1 MIDSGGIDNNERS
14 SLMSAS
20 FARLAAAL
28 AVALAAA
35 GLAHAQTAAYPGKFV
50 RVIVPF
56 PAATS
61 PDVVM
66 RIASP
71 HLSELW
77 GHQMIIENRTGA
89 SGNLG
94 AQAVATAA
102 PDGYTVLYTVNSVI
116 CANPHMFSKLPFDP
130 LRSFV
135 PVSLVVNLGYVL
147 VAKNALPAK
156 NLQELIA
163 LAKAEPGKLTY
174 SSAGAGVG
182 THIVMELFLGMTG
195 TNMLHIPMTQPALNA
210 VYSGETDLT
219 MTPNTTGVPAAKS
232 GKARALGVTLPKRLD
247 SLPDVPAI
255 GEVVPGYVGDAWHGL
270 FVPAGTPQAIVDKLA
285 ADFAKVLA
293 MPDVR
298 KKLIDIG
305 LEPVGNSPAE
315 FAVVVRND
323 YEKWGQVI
331 RKAGIKLD

>member
-1 MIDSGGIDNNERS
+1 M
-14 SLMSAS
+14 
-20 FARLAAAL
+20 ARLAAAL
-28 AVALAAA
+28 ALALSAA
-35 GLAHAQTAAYPGKFV
+35 GAAHAQGATAYPNKFV

-66 RIASP
+66 RIVSP
-71 HLSELW
+71 HLSEAW
-77 GHQMIIENRTGA
+77 GHQMVIENRTGA

-102 PDGYTVLYTVNSVI
+102 PDGHTVLYTVNSVI

-130 LRSFV
+130 LKSFV
-135 PVSLVVNLGYVL
+135 PVSLIVNLGYVL

-163 LAKAEPGKLTY
+163 TAKAQPGKLTY

-182 THIVMELFLGMTG
+182 THVVMELFLGMTG
-195 TNMLHIPMTQPALNA
+195 TNMLHIPMTTPALNA

-219 MTPNTTGVPAAKS
+219 MTPYTTGVPAAKS
-232 GKARALGVTLPKRLD
+232 GKARALGVTLAKRLD

-270 FVPAGTPQAIVDKLA
+270 FVPAGTPPAIVDKLA
-285 ADFAKVLA
+285 TDFARVLA
-293 MPDVR
+293 LPDVR
-298 KKLIDIG
+298 KKLVDIG

-315 FAVVVRND
+315 FAAIVRSD
-323 YEKWGQVI
+323 YDKWGTVI
-331 RKAGIKLD
+331 RNANIKLD

>member
-1 MIDSGGIDNNERS
+1 MPALI
-14 SLMSAS
+14 
-20 FARLAAAL
+20 ARLVAASL
-28 AVALAAA
+28 VALAAA
-35 GLAHAQTAAYPGKFV
+35 GAAHAQGAYPSRFV
-50 RVIVPF
+50 RLVVPF

-77 GHQMIIENRTGA
+77 GQQMIIENRTGA

-94 AQAVATAA
+94 AQAVASAA
-102 PDGYTVLYTVNSVI
+102 PDGYTLLYTVNSVI

-130 LRSFV
+130 LKSFV
-135 PVSLVVNLGYVL
+135 PVSLIVNLGYVL

-163 LAKAEPGKLTY
+163 MAKAEPGKLTY

-182 THIVMELFLGMTG
+182 THVVMELLLGMTG
-195 TNMLHIPMTQPALNA
+195 TSMLHIPMTTPALNA

-219 MTPNTTGVPAAKS
+219 MTPYTTGVPAAKS
-232 GKARALGVTLPKRLD
+232 GKARALGVTLGKRLD

-255 GEVVPGYVGDAWHGL
+255 GEVVPGYVGDAWHGI

-293 MPDVR
+293 IPDVR

-315 FAVVVRND
+315 FAAIVRSD

-331 RKAGIKLD
+331 RKANIKLD

>member
-1 MIDSGGIDNNERS
+1 MPALI
-14 SLMSAS
+14 
-20 FARLAAAL
+20 ARL
-28 AVALAAA
+28 AVALALAFAAA
-35 GLAHAQTAAYPGKFV
+35 GAAQAQSAAYPNRFV
-50 RVIVPF
+50 RVVVPF

-71 HLSELW
+71 HLSEMW
-77 GHQMIIENRTGA
+77 GQQMIIENRTGA

-116 CANPHMFSKLPFDP
+116 CANPHLFSKLPFDP
-130 LRSFV
+130 LKSFA
-135 PVSLVVNLGYVL
+135 PVSQIVNLGYVL
-147 VAKNALPAK
+147 VARNGLPAK
-156 NLQELIA
+156 NLPELIA
-163 LAKAEPGKLTY
+163 MARAQPGKLTY

-195 TNMLHIPMTQPALNA
+195 TNMLHIPMSTPALNA

-232 GKARALGVTLPKRLD
+232 GKARALGVTLAKRLD
-247 SLPDVPAI
+247 LLPDVPAI

-293 MPDVR
+293 MPEVR
-298 KKLIDIG
+298 KKLMDLG
-305 LEPVGNSPAE
+305 LEPIGNSPAE
-315 FAVVVRND
+315 FAGIVRTD
-323 YEKWGQVI
+323 HEKWGQVI
-331 RKAGIKLD
+331 RKANIRLD

>member
-1 MIDSGGIDNNERS
+1 M
-14 SLMSAS
+14 
-20 FARLAAAL
+20 ARLAAAL
-28 AVALAAA
+28 ALALSVAGA
-35 GLAHAQTAAYPGKFV
+35 AHAQTTAYPSKFV

-66 RIASP
+66 RIVSP
-71 HLSELW
+71 HLSEAW

-102 PDGYTVLYTVNSVI
+102 PDGHTVLYTVNSVI

-130 LRSFV
+130 LKSFV
-135 PVSLVVNLGYVL
+135 PVSLIVNLGYVL
-147 VAKNALPAK
+147 VAKNALLAK

-163 LAKAEPGKLTY
+163 AAKAQPGKLTY

-182 THIVMELFLGMTG
+182 THVVMELFLGMTG
-195 TNMLHIPMTQPALNA
+195 TNMLHIPMTTPALNA

-219 MTPNTTGVPAAKS
+219 MTPYTTGVPAAKS
-232 GKARALGVTLPKRLD
+232 GKARALGVTLAKRLD

-270 FVPAGTPQAIVDKLA
+270 FVPAGTPPAIVDKLA
-285 ADFAKVLA
+285 ADFARALA
-293 MPDVR
+293 LPDVR
-298 KKLIDIG
+298 KKLVDIG
-305 LEPVGNSPAE
+305 LEPIGNTPAE
-315 FAVVVRND
+315 FAAIVRGD
-323 YEKWGQVI
+323 YDKWGVVI
-331 RKAGIKLD
+331 RNANIKLD

>member
-1 MIDSGGIDNNERS
+1 MRVLALLLG
-14 SLMSAS
+14 LCAA
-20 FARLAAAL
+20 FA
-28 AVALAAA
+28 
-35 GLAHAQTAAYPGKFV
+35 AHAQAAFPNRPV

-61 PDVVM
+61 PDIVM
-66 RIASP
+66 RIAGP
-71 HLSELW
+71 HLSGMW
-77 GHQMIIENRTGA
+77 GHQMLVENRTGA
-89 SGNLG
+89 SGNIG

-116 CANPHMFSKLPFDP
+116 CANPHLFSKMPFDP
-130 LRSFV
+130 LKAFV
-135 PVSLVVNLGYVL
+135 PVSQVVNLGYVL

-163 LAKAEPGKLTY
+163 LARAEPGKLNY

-195 TNMLHIPMTQPALNA
+195 TKMVHIPMTTPALNS

-219 MTPNTTGVPAAKS
+219 MTPYTTGVPAAKS
-232 GKARALGVTLPKRLD
+232 GKARALGVTLAKRLD

-270 FVPAGTPQAIVDKLA
+270 FVPAGTPQPIVDKLA
-285 ADFAKVLA
+285 ADFATVLA
-293 MPDVR
+293 LPDVR
-298 KKLIDIG
+298 KKLMDIG
-305 LEPVGNSPAE
+305 LEPIGNSPAE
-315 FAVVVRND
+315 FAAIVRND
-323 YEKWGQVI
+323 YAKWGKVI
-331 RKAGIKLD
+331 RDASIKLD

>member
-1 MIDSGGIDNNERS
+1 MPV
-14 SLMSAS
+14 S
-20 FARLAAAL
+20 FARLAVAAL
-28 AVALAAA
+28 TALAAA
-35 GLAHAQTAAYPGKFV
+35 GAAHAQGATYPNKFV

-66 RIASP
+66 RIVSP
-71 HLSELW
+71 HLSEAW

-102 PDGYTVLYTVNSVI
+102 PDGHTVLYTVNSVI

-130 LRSFV
+130 LKSFV

-163 LAKAEPGKLTY
+163 AAKAQPGKLTY

-182 THIVMELFLGMTG
+182 THVVMELFLGMTG
-195 TNMLHIPMTQPALNA
+195 TNMLHIPMTTPALNA

-219 MTPNTTGVPAAKS
+219 MTPYTTGVPAAKS
-232 GKARALGVTLPKRLD
+232 GKARALGVTLAKRLD

-270 FVPAGTPQAIVDKLA
+270 FVPAGTPPAIVDKVA

-293 MPDVR
+293 IPDVL
-298 KKLIDIG
+298 KKLMDIG
-305 LEPVGNSPAE
+305 LEPIGNSPAE
-315 FAVVVRND
+315 FATIVRRD
-323 YEKWGQVI
+323 YDKWGVVI
-331 RKAGIKLD
+331 RNANIKLD

>member
-1 MIDSGGIDNNERS
+1 MPALIV
-14 SLMSAS
+14 
-20 FARLAAAL
+20 RLAAAAL
-28 AVALAAA
+28 LALAAA
-35 GLAHAQTAAYPGKFV
+35 GAAQAQGAYPNRFV
-50 RVIVPF
+50 RLVVPF
-56 PAATS
+56 AAATS

-71 HLSELW
+71 HLSEIW
-77 GHQMIIENRTGA
+77 GQPMIIENRAGA

-94 AQAVATAA
+94 AQAVASAA

-116 CANPHMFSKLPFDP
+116 CANPHMFSKMPFDP
-130 LRSFV
+130 LKSFV
-135 PVSLVVNLGYVL
+135 PVSLIVNLGYVL

-163 LAKAEPGKLTY
+163 MARAEPGKLTY

-195 TNMLHIPMTQPALNA
+195 TNMLHIPMTTPALNA

-232 GKARALGVTLPKRLD
+232 GKARALGVTLAKRLD

-285 ADFAKVLA
+285 ADFARVLA
-293 MPDVR
+293 IPDVR
-298 KKLIDIG
+298 KKLMDIG
-305 LEPVGNSPAE
+305 LEPVGNSPAD
-315 FAVVVRND
+315 FAAIVRND

>member
-1 MIDSGGIDNNERS
+1 MPV
-14 SLMSAS
+14 LMV
-20 FARLAAAL
+20 RLAAVTL
-28 AVALAAA
+28 LTLAAA
-35 GLAHAQTAAYPGKFV
+35 GAAQAQGAYPNRFV
-50 RVIVPF
+50 RLVVPF

-71 HLSELW
+71 HLSEIW
-77 GHQMIIENRTGA
+77 GQQMIIENRAGA

-116 CANPHMFSKLPFDP
+116 CANPHMFSRLPFDP
-130 LRSFV
+130 LKSFV

-195 TNMLHIPMTQPALNA
+195 TNMLHIPMTTPALNA

-219 MTPNTTGVPAAKS
+219 MTPYTTGVPAAKS
-232 GKARALGVTLPKRLD
+232 GKARALGVTLGKRLD

-255 GEVVPGYVGDAWHGL
+255 SEVVPGYVGDAWHGI
-270 FVPAGTPQAIVDKLA
+270 FVPAGTPPAIVDKLA

-293 MPDVR
+293 IPDVR

-315 FAVVVRND
+315 FAAIVRSD

-331 RKAGIKLD
+331 RKANIKLD

>member
-1 MIDSGGIDNNERS
+1 MPA
-14 SLMSAS
+14 LLV
-20 FARLAAAL
+20 RLAAAAL
-28 AVALAAA
+28 LALAAA
-35 GLAHAQTAAYPGKFV
+35 GAAQAQGAYPGRFV
-50 RVIVPF
+50 RVVVPF
-56 PAATS
+56 AAATS

-71 HLSELW
+71 HLGEIW
-77 GHQMIIENRTGA
+77 GQQMIIENRAGA

-94 AQAVATAA
+94 AQAVASAA

-116 CANPHMFSKLPFDP
+116 CANPHMFTKMPFDP
-130 LRSFV
+130 LKSFV

-163 LAKAEPGKLTY
+163 MAKAEPGKLTY

-195 TNMLHIPMTQPALNA
+195 TNMLHIPMTTPALNA

-232 GKARALGVTLPKRLD
+232 GKARALGVTLAKRLD

-293 MPDVR
+293 IPDVR
-298 KKLIDIG
+298 KKLVDIG

-315 FAVVVRND
+315 FAAIVRND
-323 YEKWGQVI
+323 HEKWGQVI

>member
-1 MIDSGGIDNNERS
+1 
-14 SLMSAS
+14 MSVS

-28 AVALAAA
+28 ALALSAA
-35 GLAHAQTAAYPGKFV
+35 GAAHAQGATAYPNKFV

-56 PAATS
+56 AAATS

-66 RIASP
+66 RIVSP
-71 HLSELW
+71 HLSEAW
-77 GHQMIIENRTGA
+77 GQQMVIENRAGA

-102 PDGYTVLYTVNSVI
+102 PDGHTVLYTVNSVI

-130 LRSFV
+130 LKSFV
-135 PVSLVVNLGYVL
+135 PVSLIVNLGYVL

-156 NLQELIA
+156 SLQELIA
-163 LAKAEPGKLTY
+163 AAKAQPGKLTY

-182 THIVMELFLGMTG
+182 THVVMELFLGMTG
-195 TNMLHIPMTQPALNA
+195 TNMLHIPMTTPALNA

-219 MTPNTTGVPAAKS
+219 MTPYTTGVPAAKS
-232 GKARALGVTLPKRLD
+232 GKARALGVTLAKRLD

-270 FVPAGTPQAIVDKLA
+270 FVPAGTPPAIVDKLA
-285 ADFAKVLA
+285 ADFARVLA
-293 MPDVR
+293 LPDVR
-298 KKLIDIG
+298 KKLVDIG

-315 FAVVVRND
+315 FAATVRGD
-323 YEKWGQVI
+323 YDKWGVVI
-331 RKAGIKLD
+331 RNANIKLD

>member
-1 MIDSGGIDNNERS
+1 MPV
-14 SLMSAS
+14 S
-20 FARLAAAL
+20 FARLAVAAL
-28 AVALAAA
+28 TALAAA
-35 GLAHAQTAAYPGKFV
+35 GAAHAQGATYPNKFV

-66 RIASP
+66 RIVSP
-71 HLSELW
+71 HLSEAW

-102 PDGYTVLYTVNSVI
+102 PDGHTVLYTVNSVI

-130 LRSFV
+130 LKSFV

-163 LAKAEPGKLTY
+163 AAKAQPGKLTY

-182 THIVMELFLGMTG
+182 THVVMELFLGMTG
-195 TNMLHIPMTQPALNA
+195 TNMLHIPMTTPALNA

-219 MTPNTTGVPAAKS
+219 MTPYTTGVPAAKS
-232 GKARALGVTLPKRLD
+232 GKARALGVTLAKRLD

-270 FVPAGTPQAIVDKLA
+270 FVPAGTPPAIVDKVA

-293 MPDVR
+293 IPDVR
-298 KKLIDIG
+298 KKLMDIG
-305 LEPVGNSPAE
+305 LEPIGNSPAE
-315 FAVVVRND
+315 FATIVRRD
-323 YEKWGQVI
+323 YDKWGVVI
-331 RKAGIKLD
+331 RNANIKLD